1 VNPAVRIAAVRRVGR
16 SGTSSSSDSDLVAVE
31 EPLQLEIEHGAPGA
45 RQRLNAG
52 VVLRTPG
59 RDEDL
64 AAGLLFAEGFIREAA
79 DIHQF
84 ETPAATHLRISLR
97 AGLTLDERLARRVL
111 VRTGACGL
119 CGRDAIDDLAGL
131 GAVVR
136 PAGAPVSADLIR
148 SLPRHLR
155 DRQAVFNETGGL
167 HAAASFSPDGA
178 LLSVAEDV
186 GRHNAVDKLVG
197 GALLAHSSGLLAHSS
212 GFLAHSTGLLA
223 HSTSLPSLPLL
234 LVSGRAAF
242 EIVHKAVMA
251 GVTVL
256 AAVGAPSSLAVETA
270 RAFDLTLV
278 GFLRDDRFNI
288 YSGFDRIV

>member
-1 VNPAVRIAAVRRVGR
+1 VKDAAVRIAPMRRVGTAATVP
-16 SGTSSSSDSDLVAVE
+16 STDSDLLAVE
-31 EPLQLEIEHGAPGA
+31 EPLQLEIEHGVRDA
-45 RQRLNAG
+45 RTRLNAG

-64 AAGLLFAEGFIREAA
+64 AAGLLFAEGFIRGA
-79 DIHQF
+79 DAIVGF
-84 ETPAATHLRISLR
+84 ETVSPGHLRISLQPDIE
-97 AGLTLDERLARRVL
+97 LDERLARRVL
-111 VRTGACGL
+111 VRSGACGL

-131 GAVVR
+131 GAR
-136 PAGAPVSADLIR
+136 AAAGVAPISATLVR
-148 SLPRHLR
+148 SLPVLLR
-155 DRQAVFNETGGL
+155 ARQAVFNETGGL
-167 HAAASFSPDGA
+167 HAAAFVDANGE
-178 LLSVAEDV
+178 LISVAEDI

-197 GALLAHSSGLLAHSS
+197 ALLRSLLRSAS
-212 GFLAHSTGLLA
+212 
-223 HSTSLPSLPLL
+223 PSFGGQAPPIL

-251 GVTVL
+251 GVAIL

-278 GFLRDDRFNI
+278 GFLREDRFNI